1 MSRRSV
7 VKKRYPKPDANYSSY
22 LVSLLTARILKNGKK
37 SLADSIV
44 LETFTLVKDKTN
56 LDPLQVFEKAVQN
69 VTPLVEVKA
78 RRIGGS
84 TYQVP
89 LEVSSYRGTNLA
101 LRWLITAAKARA
113 GRTIS
118 IKLAGEIIDASNNV
132 GNATRKREETHRM
145 AEANKAFAHFR
156 Y

>member
-22 LVSLLTARILKNGKK
+22 LVSLLTARILKKGKK
-37 SLADSIV
+37 SLADFIV
-44 LETFTLVKDKTN
+44 LETFTLVKEKTN

-69 VTPLVEVKA
+69 ITPLVEVKA

-89 LEVSSYRGTNLA
+89 LEVSRYRGTNLA
-101 LRWLITAAKARA
+101 LRW
-113 GRTIS
+113 
-118 IKLAGEIIDASNNV
+118 IIQYSRQ
-132 GNATRKREETHRM
+132 RKYIPVCFSSKNPLFSEEPR
-145 AEANKAFAHFR
+145 NPD
-156 Y
+156 

>member
-44 LETFTLVKDKTN
+44 LETFTLVKEKTN

-69 VTPLVEVKA
+69 ITPLVEVKA

-89 LEVSSYRGTNLA
+89 LEVSCYRGTNLA
-101 LRWLITAAKARA
+101 LRWLIAAAKARA

-118 IKLAGEIIDASNNV
+118 IKLASEIIDASNNV
-132 GNATRKREETHRM
+132 GNAMRKREETHRM